1 MNILVTGG
9 AGYIGSHILLGLDKT
24 SYDYLTVDN
33 FSSGHLVLDESNL
46 IEVDIN
52 NYINLR
58 HSLKNIKI
66 DAIIHLASKSI
77 VSESIENPMSYLENN
92 IDSSLNIIKLAVEKK
107 VQSIIFSSTAAVY
120 GIPVDTVISEEHS
133 TIPINPYGDS
143 KLIVEN
149 ILRKSYDYYG
159 INSVIFRFF
168 NAAGAD
174 PEARSGECHEPETH
188 LIPNI
193 LNSAKAN
200 SSGIEIYG
208 NDYNT
213 LDGTCVRDYIHVK
226 DIASAHL
233 KAVDWLLE
241 NEGSHT
247 FNLGTG
253 RGYSVLEVVNQCE
266 LTTNQTIA
274 KSYLPRRAGDPPYLV
289 ASAEK
294 ARTELGWEVSANLQE
309 IIQDAWKWHSRAH

>member
-9 AGYIGSHILLGLDKT
+9 AGYIGSHIILGLNKT

-58 HSLKNIKI
+58 NSLKNIKI

-92 IDSSLNIIKLAVEKK
+92 IHSSLNIIKLAVEKK

-120 GIPVDTVISEEHS
+120 GIPVDMVISEEHS

-149 ILRKSYDYYG
+149 ILKKSYDYYG

-309 IIQDAWKWHSRAH
+309 IIQDAWKWHSRVH